1 MAVKITYSQGLL
13 TTNNLASVCI
23 YSVFNRERQSANL
36 RDEIYEG
43 NVVFTEVYLE
53 DFFFRFSFWC
63 CSVQDFW
70 EL

>member
-1 MAVKITYSQGLL
+1 MAVKVTYSQGLL

-36 RDEIYEG
+36 RNEIYEG

-53 DFFFRFSFWC
+53 DFF
-63 CSVQDFW
+63 
-70 EL
+70 